1 MKEKLHNMVR
11 IFKYDI
17 VSTFEALIDVLP
29 VLLVFVLFILPWFTF
44 CTFVDETEILV
55 NYGGYAIAI
64 MVFTTVVEIFALIAA
79 ACVTDTIKNGETVV
93 VFVTTIFSTVA
104 GYFGN
109 LYVYIAIL
117 VGFIIATWIYT
128 IAYRAED
135 Y

>member
-1 MKEKLHNMVR
+1 MIR

-17 VSTFEALIDVLP
+17 VSTFEALVDVLP
-29 VLLVFVLFILPWFTF
+29 VLLGFILLVLPWFTF

-55 NYGGYAIAI
+55 NYGGYAITI
-64 MVFTTVVEIFALIAA
+64 MVVTTVVEIFALIAA
-79 ACVTDTIKNGETVV
+79 AAVTDTIKNGETVIII
-93 VFVTTIFSTVA
+93 VTALISTAA
-104 GYFGN
+104 GCFGN

-128 IAYRAED
+128 IAYRAKD

>member
-17 VSTFEALIDVLP
+17 VSTFEAFVDVLP
-29 VLLVFVLFILPWFTF
+29 VLLVFILIILPGVSF
-44 CTFVDETEILV
+44 CMFINETEILT
-55 NYGGYAIAI
+55 NYGGYAIMI
-64 MVFTTVVEIFALIAA
+64 MVITTVAEIFALIAA
-79 ACVTDTIKNGETVV
+79 AAVTDTIKNGETVV

-117 VGFIIATWIYT
+117 IGFIVATWIYT
-128 IAYRAED
+128 IAYRAKD